1 MNKLTRPE
9 IRLAAEA
16 IAVTAWERGASP
28 DGIEYAVDKAFR
40 RDGERARALAKAYAA
55 SALDRWEAAQ

>member
-1 MNKLTRPE
+1 MKLTRPE

-28 DGIEYAVDKAFR
+28 EGVQEAVCRAFR
-40 RDGERARALAKAYAA
+40 RDGDKARALAGDYARA
-55 SALDRWEAAQ
+55 ALDAWETN

>member
-1 MNKLTRPE
+1 MKLTRPE

-28 DGIEYAVDKAFR
+28 EGAQEAVCRAFR
-40 RDGERARALAKAYAA
+40 RDGDKARALAGDYARA
-55 SALDRWEAAQ
+55 ALEALETV